1 MAALRTLQFLA
12 LIAGVSS
19 SQFSDCSYFGL
30 LNHLN
35 LTSSNSLLEI
45 MRPVK
50 NWTDP
55 TLVKV
60 DMVLYG
66 ILGLDEKSQTVT
78 SHIWITKYWM
88 NDFLTWNSSDFCGID
103 ELFLPRSMLWI
114 PDIIIKQ
121 DASDSGTIADDPWV
135 TLHPSGLMVTFARQ
149 RLTFTCNFNLYKFP
163 FDVQQCNITFLSM
176 GADVRSLV
184 LGSARNDSTL
194 LKLSEQF
201 MITQGE
207 WNLIEIKIVCT
218 NMTSV
223 ERNQSILVYMVT
235 LERRPFLY
243 VINFIIPMVYLL
255 VLDLGAFFL
264 SESGGDKL
272 SFKVTLLLSISVLLL
287 ILKDIL
293 PSTEVCL
300 PLIAS
305 LCVSVFTLV
314 WLSVLETM
322 LVNFLTHLDDVCGK
336 NTESSTDADRVIKQ
350 EANLHK
356 DEEYGHVKPEEAP
369 RRDADLLRTILDE
382 VKSAQQK
389 TESQKKQKM
398 KPGFCRKLAKIVD
411 ILFFLLYFLA
421 VLMLMTYICMAWVEF

>member
-1 MAALRTLQFLA
+1 M
-12 LIAGVSS
+12 
-19 SQFSDCSYFGL
+19 
-30 LNHLN
+30 N

-66 ILGLDEKSQTVT
+66 ILGLVSVLF
-78 SHIWITKYWM
+78 YWM

-121 DASDSGTIADDPWV
+121 EIHKGEEKYCPGVIKSLKGFILV
-135 TLHPSGLMVTFARQ
+135 HCLF
-149 RLTFTCNFNLYKFP
+149 FP

-176 GADVRSLV
+176 EPCSVLHTVRSLV

-194 LKLSEQF
+194 LKLSEQ
-201 MITQGE
+201 
-207 WNLIEIKIVCT
+207 
-218 NMTSV
+218 
-223 ERNQSILVYMVT
+223 
-235 LERRPFLY
+235 RPFLY

-300 PLIAS
+300 PLIGEQPQKLIFIMFNLVFLS
-305 LCVSVFTLV
+305 LS
-314 WLSVLETM
+314 
-322 LVNFLTHLDDVCGK
+322 
-336 NTESSTDADRVIKQ
+336 A
-350 EANLHK
+350 